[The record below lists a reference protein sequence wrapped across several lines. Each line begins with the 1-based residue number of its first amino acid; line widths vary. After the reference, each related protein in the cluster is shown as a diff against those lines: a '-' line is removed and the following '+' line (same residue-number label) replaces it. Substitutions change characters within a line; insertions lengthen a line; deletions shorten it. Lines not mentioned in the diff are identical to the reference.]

1 MPENEHRFRSYD
13 FSKTDRELFEIEM
26 KDKPNDVAKFHT
38 WCDEEQ
44 LYTDPQLC
52 FKYQMF
58 CTLVMKM
65 ARMLHKF
72 EENYERIDDE

>member
-1 MPENEHRFRSYD
+1 MTEKEHSFRDYD
-13 FSKTDRELFEIEM
+13 FSKTDRELFEIEY
-26 KDKPNDVAKFHT
+26 KDNPSYSAKFHT

-52 FKYQMF
+52 FKYQLF

-65 ARMLHKF
+65 ARMLH
-72 EENYERIDDE
+72 NYEEKHGRLEDE